1 MRVKVA
7 YNLHRV
13 MVWNYCMLTELSHMG
28 LQRCFSNRKVLIAGL
43 TIYYMLTVDS
53 RVTAWKNDSGASFR
67 EPLTS

>member
-13 MVWNYCMLTELSHMG
+13 MVWNHVVSHGIAAMFLQSKSIDCRAHNMLH
-28 LQRCFSNRKVLIAGL
+28 
-43 TIYYMLTVDS
+43 VDS
-53 RVTAWKNDSGASFR
+53 RVTAWKNNSGASFR